1 MTNSL
6 DKKNSQFWNEPCG
19 TSHYL
24 SVINNNSLYKRELHQ
39 YDKYYLELYPYL
51 NKYIPFQSLKKKT
64 VLEVGLGY
72 GTIAQKIMKSGA
84 VYTGIDVAN
93 GPVDVVKK
101 RIKLNNL
108 KGTITVG
115 NILNP
120 KLPLKSFDFIISIG
134 CLHHTGNLSLAVS
147 NCYKLLKKNGTL
159 IFMVYNQFSY
169 RRFITNPFK
178 FLKFKTY
185 ELFGLHKIDTASY
198 QERSRYDTNTSKS
211 PPPHTD
217 FVSHKT
223 LKMYCKNFK
232 TFTCK
237 SENIDREFPFI
248 FTSRKK
254 LLNTIFPKIVG
265 LDLYVTTRK

>member
-1 MTNSL
+1 MTNLL

-24 SVINNNSLYKRELHQ
+24 SLINNNSFTKRNLDQ
-39 YDKYYLELYPYL
+39 YDKYYFELYPYL
-51 NKYIPFQSLKKKT
+51 NKYIPFRSLKDKT
-64 VLEVGLGY
+64 VLEVGLGF
-72 GTIAQKIMKSGA
+72 GTVAQKIMKSGA
-84 VYTGIDVAN
+84 VYTGIDIAN
-93 GPVDVVKK
+93 GPVDIVKK

-108 KGTITVG
+108 KGTSTAD
-115 NILNP
+115 NILIP
-120 KLPLKSFDFIISIG
+120 KLSSKSFDFIISIG

-159 IFMVYNQFSY
+159 VFMVYNQFSY

-185 ELFGLHKIDTASY
+185 ELFGTCKIDSASS
-198 QERSRYDTNTSKS
+198 QERSKYDTNTSKS

-217 FVSHKT
+217 FVSRRT

-232 TFTCK
+232 IFNCK

-248 FTSRKK
+248 FASRKK
-254 LLNTIFPKIVG
+254 LLNTIFPKIAG
-265 LDLYVTTRK
+265 LDLYVIAKK